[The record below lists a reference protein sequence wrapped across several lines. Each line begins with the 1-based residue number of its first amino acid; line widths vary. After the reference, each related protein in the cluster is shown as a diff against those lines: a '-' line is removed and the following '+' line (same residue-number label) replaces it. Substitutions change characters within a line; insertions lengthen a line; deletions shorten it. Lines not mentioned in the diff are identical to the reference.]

1 MVINRDLCT
10 NIDVCT
16 KDKNITAVFD
26 TAFCIL
32 YPGGIL
38 LILSAS
44 AVVDGGLD
52 QVASNCHSYADFRF
66 VLYCDEVFI

>member
-10 NIDVCT
+10 NIYVCT

-26 TAFCIL
+26 TAFYIR
-32 YPGGIL
+32 YAGGIL
-38 LILSAS
+38 LILSVS
-44 AVVDGGLD
+44 TLVDEGLD

-66 VLYCDEVFI
+66 VLYYNEVFI